1 MTRHDVDLLVL
12 GAGPT
17 GLYATYYAGF
27 RGLRVALLDALPQVG
42 GQIAALY
49 PEKAI
54 YDIAGFPS
62 IRGQALVDQLHQQAL
77 SADPVLLLGRTAV
90 GLATDDDGVLVTT
103 DNGEK
108 IRAGA
113 VLITAGIGSFT
124 PRELPTGSEF
134 LGRGLRYFV
143 PRLDELADLDVLVVG
158 GGDSAVDWALAL
170 ESIARSVTV
179 VHRRPNFRAHERSVA
194 DLHDSSVNVMT
205 PYEVDSI
212 DGSSIVEEV
221 TVVNKEGHRE
231 VLKVQ
236 AVVAALGFIADLG
249 PIEGWGLDLERRRI
263 VVDRTMRTNLPR
275 VFAAGDLAH
284 YTGRVSLISIG
295 FGEAA
300 LAVNHVAALL
310 RPGASL
316 TPGHSS
322 DP

>member
-12 GAGPT
+12 GAGPS

-27 RGLRVALLDALPQVG
+27 RDLRVALLDAMPQVG

-62 IRGQALVDQLHQQAL
+62 IRGQELVDQLHQQAL
-77 SADPVLLLGRTAV
+77 AADPVLLLGRTAV
-90 GLATDDDGVLVTT
+90 DLTTDDDGVLVTT
-103 DNGEK
+103 DNGEQ

-143 PRLDELADLDVLVVG
+143 PRLNELTDLDVLVVG

-170 ESIARSVTV
+170 EPIARSVTLA
-179 VHRRPNFRAHERSVA
+179 HRRPNFRAHERSVSE
-194 DLHDSSVNVMT
+194 LHGSSVTVLT
-205 PYEVDSI
+205 PYEVESVSGDPT
-212 DGSSIVEEV
+212 VEEV
-221 TVVNKEGHRE
+221 TLVDKSGSRE

-249 PIEGWGLDLERRRI
+249 PIESWGLELHRRRI
-263 VVDRTMRTNLPR
+263 VVDRTMRTNLPGSSPR
-275 VFAAGDLAH
+275 GTSPTTRAGSH
-284 YTGRVSLISIG
+284 
-295 FGEAA
+295 
-300 LAVNHVAALL
+300 
-310 RPGASL
+310 
-316 TPGHSS
+316 
-322 DP
+322 